1 MDKFM
6 EIFNKA
12 VKAVTDFALGV
23 ARTTAKTMAK
33 GTEKVGSF
41 AADKVCKEVKAHKKE
56 VSKGVMIGAGA
67 IALLAAAFYIF
78 GEEE

>member
-12 VKAVTDFALGV
+12 VRAVTDFALAV
-23 ARTTAKTMAK
+23 AKTTTRTLAK
-33 GTEKVGSF
+33 GTETVGSI
-41 AADKVCKEVKAHKKE
+41 AADKVCREVKAHKKE

-67 IALLAAAFYIF
+67 ITLIAAAVYFLG
-78 GEEE
+78 GEE